1 MRNVNVCTIGHCECV
16 NSDRFL
22 SACTHSTQ
30 NKITRVTQD
39 WGDLGGGEGGRR
51 ELAIMQIRW
60 KWCDLNI
67 FK

>member
-30 NKITRVTQD
+30 NKITRVTKE
-39 WGDLGGGEGGRR
+39 WGDLGGGREGEESWQLCRFVGNG
-51 ELAIMQIRW
+51 AI
-60 KWCDLNI
+60 
-67 FK
+67 